1 MDILHIV
8 GQQRLEGTVSISG
21 SKQSAIPCLAAA
33 LLTDQTV
40 VLEGVPGIGDVATM
54 IEILETLGAV
64 VTRQGD
70 MVTIDPSRV
79 ESMPLTGAETRKL
92 RGSIYLMSVLAARF
106 KQGVVGLPGGYA
118 IGPRPIDL
126 HIKALERLGVSVRN
140 EQGVH
145 YMRVDRLVG
154 NRIYLDLP
162 SFGATISA
170 LLVAVFAEGTTV
182 IENAAYDPEVIDVS
196 TMLTNMGASV
206 KGAGTDEIRIKGV
219 SQLSG
224 CRHTLIPDRMEA
236 GTFLTM
242 GAALGRV
249 TVDNV
254 IPLHLESVIQ
264 KLERYGALIEATDD
278 SVTATFQEA
287 KPVDIR
293 VFHYG
298 GFPSDLQPV
307 ISAALLQAK
316 GASIVVDKLYPQR
329 FRHVQELRR
338 LNARIT
344 HEDASIIIR
353 GGETLLGTEIEAPD
367 PRGGAALVLA
377 GLLASGET
385 TLHHAEVLDQSYE
398 RFDQKLKEL
407 GALVWRETI

>member
-1 MDILHIV
+1 M
-8 GQQRLEGTVSISG
+8 ISG

-33 LLTDQTV
+33 LLTNQQV
-40 VLEGVPGIGDVATM
+40 ILEGVPDIGDVATM
-54 IEILETLGAV
+54 IQIIEMLGAV

-70 MVTIDPSRV
+70 MVTIDPSHV
-79 ESMPLTGAETRKL
+79 EPMPLTGTDTRKL

-126 HIKALERLGVSVRN
+126 HIKALERLGVEMRN
-140 EQGVH
+140 EQGVY
-145 YMRVDRLVG
+145 YMNVEELKG

-170 LLVAVFAEGTTV
+170 LLVAVMAEGTTV
-182 IENAAYDPEVIDVS
+182 IENAACDPEVIDVS

-219 SQLSG
+219 ETLQG

-236 GTFLTM
+236 GTFLAM
-242 GAALGRV
+242 GAVLGRV

-254 IPLHLESVIQ
+254 IPLHLESIIQ
-264 KLERYGALIEATDD
+264 KLERFGAKIELADD
-278 SVTATFQEA
+278 SVTASIDMA
-287 KPVDIR
+287 KPIDIR

-307 ISAALLQAK
+307 ISAVLLKPK
-316 GASIVVDKLYPQR
+316 GASVVVDKLYPQR
-329 FRHVQELRR
+329 FRHVQEMRR

-353 GGETLLGTEIEAPD
+353 GGEALRGTEIEAHD
-367 PRGGAALVLA
+367 PRGAAALVLS
-377 GLLASGET
+377 GMLASGET
-385 TLHHAEVLDQSYE
+385 LLHHAEVLDQSYE
-398 RFDQKLKEL
+398 RLDEKLKGL
-407 GALVWRETI
+407 GALVWRETV

>member
-1 MDILHIV
+1 
-8 GQQRLEGTVSISG
+8 
-21 SKQSAIPCLAAA
+21 
-33 LLTDQTV
+33 
-40 VLEGVPGIGDVATM
+40 
-54 IEILETLGAV
+54 
-64 VTRQGD
+64 
-70 MVTIDPSRV
+70 
-79 ESMPLTGAETRKL
+79 
-92 RGSIYLMSVLAARF
+92 
-106 KQGVVGLPGGYA
+106 
-118 IGPRPIDL
+118 
-126 HIKALERLGVSVRN
+126 
-140 EQGVH
+140 
-145 YMRVDRLVG
+145 MRVDRLVG

-196 TMLTNMGASV
+196 TMLTNMGANV

-219 SQLSG
+219 SRLSG

-236 GTFLTM
+236 RTFLTM

-249 TVDNV
+249 TVDND

-264 KLERYGALIEATDD
+264 KLERYGALIEVTDD
-278 SVTATFQEA
+278 SVTATFHEA

-338 LNARIT
+338 LNARIM

-353 GGETLLGTEIEAPD
+353 GGESLLGTEIEAPD

-385 TLHHAEVLDQSYE
+385 TLHHAGELDQSYE
-398 RFDQKLKEL
+398 RFDQKLTEL

>member
-40 VLEGVPGIGDVATM
+40 VLEGVPEIGDVATM

-353 GGETLLGTEIEAPD
+353 GGENLLGTEIEAPD

>member
-8 GQQRLEGTVSISG
+8 GQQRLEGTVMISG

-33 LLTDQTV
+33 LLTNQQV
-40 VLEGVPGIGDVATM
+40 ILEGVPDIGDVATM
-54 IEILETLGAV
+54 IQIIEMLGAV

-70 MVTIDPSRV
+70 MVTIDPSHV
-79 ESMPLTGAETRKL
+79 EPMPLTGTDTRKL

-126 HIKALERLGVSVRN
+126 HIKALERLGVEMRN
-140 EQGVH
+140 EQGVY
-145 YMRVDRLVG
+145 YMNVEELKG

-170 LLVAVFAEGTTV
+170 LLVAVMAEGTTV
-182 IENAAYDPEVIDVS
+182 IENAACDPEVIDVS

-219 SQLSG
+219 ETLQG

-236 GTFLTM
+236 GTFLAM
-242 GAALGRV
+242 GAVLGRV
-249 TVDNV
+249 TVDHV
-254 IPLHLESVIQ
+254 IPLHLESIIQ
-264 KLERYGALIEATDD
+264 KLERFGAKIELADD
-278 SVTATFQEA
+278 SVTASIDMA
-287 KPVDIR
+287 KPIDIR

-307 ISAALLQAK
+307 ISAVLLKPK
-316 GASIVVDKLYPQR
+316 GASVVVDKLYPQR
-329 FRHVQELRR
+329 FRHVQEMRR

-353 GGETLLGTEIEAPD
+353 GGEALRGTEIEAHD
-367 PRGGAALVLA
+367 PRGAAALVLS
-377 GLLASGET
+377 GMLASGET
-385 TLHHAEVLDQSYE
+385 LLHHAEVLDQSYE
-398 RFDQKLKEL
+398 RFDEKLKGL
-407 GALVWRETI
+407 GALVWRETV

>member
-1 MDILHIV
+1 VDILHIV

-40 VLEGVPGIGDVATM
+40 ILEVVPEIGDVATM
-54 IEILETLGAV
+54 IEILETLGTV

-106 KQGVVGLPGGYA
+106 KQGVVGLPGGYD
-118 IGPRPIDL
+118 IGPRPIGL

-196 TMLTNMGASV
+196 TMLTNMGANV

-219 SQLSG
+219 SRLSG

-264 KLERYGALIEATDD
+264 KLERYGALIEVTDD
-278 SVTATFQEA
+278 SVTATFHEA

-338 LNARIT
+338 LNARIM

-353 GGETLLGTEIEAPD
+353 GGESLLGTEIEAPD

-398 RFDQKLKEL
+398 RFDQKLTEL

>member
-1 MDILHIV
+1 VDILHIV
-8 GQQRLEGTVSISG
+8 GQQRLEGTVMISG

-33 LLTDQTV
+33 LLTNQQV
-40 VLEGVPGIGDVATM
+40 ILEGVPDIGDVATM
-54 IEILETLGAV
+54 IQIIEMLGAV

-70 MVTIDPSRV
+70 MVTIDPSHV
-79 ESMPLTGAETRKL
+79 EPMPLTGTDTRKL

-126 HIKALERLGVSVRN
+126 HIKALERLGVEMRN
-140 EQGVH
+140 EQGVY
-145 YMRVDRLVG
+145 YMNVEELKG

-170 LLVAVFAEGTTV
+170 LLVAVMAEGTTV
-182 IENAAYDPEVIDVS
+182 IENAACDPEVIDVS

-219 SQLSG
+219 ETLQG

-236 GTFLTM
+236 GTFLAM
-242 GAALGRV
+242 GAVLGRV

-254 IPLHLESVIQ
+254 IPLHLESIIQ
-264 KLERYGALIEATDD
+264 KLERFGAKIELADD
-278 SVTATFQEA
+278 SVTASIDMA
-287 KPVDIR
+287 KPIDIR

-307 ISAALLQAK
+307 ISAVLLKPK
-316 GASIVVDKLYPQR
+316 GASVVVDKLYPQR
-329 FRHVQELRR
+329 FRHVQEMRR

-353 GGETLLGTEIEAPD
+353 GGEALRGTEIEAHD
-367 PRGGAALVLA
+367 PRGAAALVLS
-377 GLLASGET
+377 GMLASGET
-385 TLHHAEVLDQSYE
+385 SLHHAEVLDQSYE
-398 RFDQKLKEL
+398 RFDEKLKGL
-407 GALVWRETI
+407 GALVWRETV

>member
-1 MDILHIV
+1 
-8 GQQRLEGTVSISG
+8 
-21 SKQSAIPCLAAA
+21 
-33 LLTDQTV
+33 
-40 VLEGVPGIGDVATM
+40 
-54 IEILETLGAV
+54 

-145 YMRVDRLVG
+145 YMRVERLVG

-385 TLHHAEVLDQSYE
+385 TLHRAEVLDQSYE